1 MEADNGT
8 KALKKALVDYKCQVN
23 IHNLMNRAETAV
35 KMQGFVVLKLKKKVG
50 SRYRSKIKVKENK

>member
-23 IHNLMNRAETAV
+23 IPNLMNQAETAV
-35 KMQGFVVLKLKKKVG
+35 KM
-50 SRYRSKIKVKENK
+50 

>member
-23 IHNLMNRAETAV
+23 IPNLMNRAETAV
-35 KMQGFVVLKLKKKVG
+35 KMQGFVVLKLKKKLG
-50 SRYRSKIKVKENK
+50 AGTEVKLK

>member
-23 IHNLMNRAETAV
+23 IPNLMNQAETAV

-50 SRYRSKIKVKENK
+50 SWYRSKIKVKENK